1 MAPTEQQA
9 VLSIRHLSVA
19 LPFGADRAHAVQGV
33 SFDIHAGKTLCV
45 VGESGSGKSVMA
57 TTVMGLLAKELRPD
71 AGEIL
76 LQGESLL
83 NASALRMRQLRGQA
97 MGMVFQEPMTALNP
111 VMTCGDQVDELLST
125 HTDWPFDKRRAEILR
140 IFDRVRLPEPERM
153 LRSYPHQLSGGQRQR
168 IVIAMA
174 VILKPAL
181 IICDEPTTALDVTTQ
196 KEILRLIADLQREQG
211 SAVLFITHDM
221 GVVAEIADDVLV
233 MNQGEAVEGGICE
246 QVLRRPKAEY
256 TRQLLAAVPAMT
268 PPAPKP
274 AFTGPVLL
282 SGQGVGK
289 TYMSRDWM
297 GRNRATAALQ
307 NAHVAVHAGETVGV
321 VGESGSGKSTFARC
335 LIRLIDP
342 TEGRILWGEN
352 DVAQL
357 PESQLRP
364 LRSQVQVVFQDPNR
378 SLNPRRTVGQ
388 SLVEG
393 AMNFGQSRAEAEAL
407 AAELMGQVRLPV
419 EALKRY
425 PSQFSGGQR
434 QRLAIARALAC
445 RPKVLVADEAV
456 SALDVSVQ
464 AQILN
469 LLREIQGRLGLGLLF
484 ITHDLRVA
492 AQLCDR
498 VIVMHQGHIVEE
510 GPTAEVYANPQQD
523 YTRRLLDAAP
533 AALPALES

>member
-1 MAPTEQQA
+1 
-9 VLSIRHLSVA
+9 
-19 LPFGADRAHAVQGV
+19 
-33 SFDIHAGKTLCV
+33 
-45 VGESGSGKSVMA
+45 
-57 TTVMGLLAKELRPD
+57 
-71 AGEIL
+71 
-76 LQGESLL
+76 
-83 NASALRMRQLRGQA
+83 
-97 MGMVFQEPMTALNP
+97 
-111 VMTCGDQVDELLST
+111 
-125 HTDWPFDKRRAEILR
+125 
-140 IFDRVRLPEPERM
+140 
-153 LRSYPHQLSGGQRQR
+153 
-168 IVIAMA
+168 
-174 VILKPAL
+174 
-181 IICDEPTTALDVTTQ
+181 
-196 KEILRLIADLQREQG
+196 
-211 SAVLFITHDM
+211 
-221 GVVAEIADDVLV
+221 
-233 MNQGEAVEGGICE
+233 
-246 QVLRRPKAEY
+246 
-256 TRQLLAAVPAMT
+256 
-268 PPAPKP
+268 
-274 AFTGPVLL
+274 
-282 SGQGVGK
+282 
-289 TYMSRDWM
+289 M

-342 TEGRILWGEN
+342 TEGRILWAEN

-407 AAELMGQVRLPV
+407 AVELMGQVRLPV
-419 EALKRY
+419 ESLKRY

-533 AALPALES
+533 AALPALET